1 MGCKIYY
8 LFSRNPL
15 IVSRLIAWFS
25 GLLVTELE
33 KIPSHMAVLVEQ
45 DGMDPL
51 VFESTFASGVRIVPY
66 YNWLQINEECYKIPC
81 PNLKSKEEVFGLVR
95 EYWGKKYD
103 WQGVLYF
110 VPAYLSHFL
119 FGTEFPKTN
128 KWQQEDRY
136 FCNEIG
142 GILANYPNYSMVT
155 PAKMCLDFLRMQ
167 NGEAK
172 I

>member
-15 IVSRLIAWFS
+15 IGSRLIAWFS
-25 GLLVTELE
+25 GLLVSDLE

-45 DGMDPL
+45 EGSVPL
-51 VFESTFASGVRIVPY
+51 VFESTFASGVRIMPY
-66 YNWLQINEECYKIPC
+66 SNWLTINEECYKIPC
-81 PNLKSKEEVFGLVR
+81 GKIRSQEEVFGLVK

-110 VPAYLSHFL
+110 VPCFISHL
-119 FGTEFPKTN
+119 FFKTPFPKVN